1 MGLRQKQ
8 INDFTVVTGCHTTVA
23 AVAAAAAA
31 AAVAAAAAA
40 AAVAIADSSAPK
52 QLLYDCKLAHAVS
65 TLLYYSYI
73 QILLIAILATG
84 IQTPIRRRATG
95 IATLVGV
102 FLQMRVA

>member
-1 MGLRQKQ
+1 MGLRQKQMGLRQKQ
-8 INDFTVVTGCHTTVA
+8 INDFTVVTGCHTTV
-23 AVAAAAAA
+23 

>member
-8 INDFTVVTGCHTTVA
+8 INDFTVVTGCHTTV
-23 AVAAAAAA
+23 